1 MNLQN
6 ICDGDLEELKQIP
19 KIQFTEAF
27 SKQILVKMERNIQDL
42 QIKYNCITDEEMK
55 FGTYSLLEKMK
66 KIENCILYIKKIK

>member
-19 KIQFTEAF
+19 KIKFTEAF

-42 QIKYNCITDEEMK
+42 QIKYQSVTDTEME
-55 FGTYSLLEKMK
+55 FSSCCLLEKIK
-66 KIENCILYIKKIK
+66 RIENCILYIKKIK